1 MLIVAASQ
9 TKVLLALSP
18 EEFSELIERARVSR
32 SRRRVVLTTGEEA
45 PVPASR
51 PLSVAQFRGIP

>member
-18 EEFSELIERARVSR
+18 DEFSELIEQSHASR
-32 SRRRVVLTTGEEA
+32 SRRRVVLTTGEES
-45 PVPASR
+45 PVPLAPTLRQVS
-51 PLSVAQFRGIP
+51 P